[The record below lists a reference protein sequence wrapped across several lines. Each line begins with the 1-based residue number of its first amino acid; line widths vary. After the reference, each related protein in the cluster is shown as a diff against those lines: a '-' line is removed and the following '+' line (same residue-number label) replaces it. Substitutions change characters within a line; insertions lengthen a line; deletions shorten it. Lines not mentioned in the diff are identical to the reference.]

1 MIQAIGLSTIDKKL
15 DGMKMTQKQTYSY
28 KNSYLI
34 LLIRKSKTC

>member
-28 KNSYLI
+28 SLY
-34 LLIRKSKTC
+34 SKMKTAW